1 LKDRPDYERGLSWW
15 WDLDAFVLKIN
26 DLAFC
31 LNCLKEGSSFKLEGR
46 EFQSSVPA
54 EVKLFLK

>member
-1 LKDRPDYERGLSWW
+1 MRGVYLGGGNF
-15 WDLDAFVLKIN
+15 DALDKIN
-26 DLAFC
+26 DLALG

-54 EVKLFLK
+54 EAKLFLK